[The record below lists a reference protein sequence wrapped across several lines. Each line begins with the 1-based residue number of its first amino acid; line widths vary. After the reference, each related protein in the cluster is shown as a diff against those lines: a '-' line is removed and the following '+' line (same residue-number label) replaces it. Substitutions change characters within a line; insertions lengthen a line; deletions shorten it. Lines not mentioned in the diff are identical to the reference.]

1 MEKGVISP
9 SLLRLTLQ
17 NDKINDKY
25 FENIWDFYMLGLMK
39 KEARNACLVHL
50 PSAKKIGEMDIPA
63 KIVFATG
70 YGQFAIQAFD
80 LEAFDYILKP
90 YDEERIRRIVERLQN
105 RLAEREQ
112 NRAPGEITAFSQ
124 KISLQTIDRV
134 VMINPVQ
141 EIVFICTEKSD
152 CSLFYTTKGIIT
164 QT

>member
-1 MEKGVISP
+1 
-9 SLLRLTLQ
+9 
-17 NDKINDKY
+17 
-25 FENIWDFYMLGLMK
+25 
-39 KEARNACLVHL
+39 
-50 PSAKKIGEMDIPA
+50 MDIPA

-90 YDEERIRRIVERLQN
+90 YDEERIRRIVDRLQN

-134 VMINPVQ
+134 VIINPVQ
-141 EIVFICTEKSD
+141 EIVLSVLKSQIV
-152 CSLFYTTKGIIT
+152 LFFT
-164 QT
+164 QQKALSHPK